1 MKKNVVE
8 AKGRKVMA
16 AEKARS
22 YRIPVE
28 MANDIYMFNVLGS
41 LPRMV
46 EILGLWNNRQM
57 SKKDFHDE
65 MSMLLDVQAQ
75 FHDSLLSKALK
86 TAIDQGEGGDIEW
99 KEPEPKPGE
108 DVWTLAERLGGREK
122 RNLSERE

>member
-1 MKKNVVE
+1 MKKKVAK

-99 KEPEPKPGE
+99 TEPEPKPGE